1 MPWLKRI
8 LPLVTTI
15 LLAAV
20 VYDGSIF
27 YFRWRAVRNSEKA
40 QALAE
45 AQQAQKTLE
54 MLGGDRLHIM
64 NFYATPGVIRPGDSS
79 TICYGVNGATTV
91 RIEPA
96 IEDVRPALNRGLKV
110 TPRANTEYKL
120 IAEDSAGHSVTQS
133 LFLKVEP

>member
-1 MPWLKRI
+1 VPWLKRI

-79 TICYGVNGATTV
+79 TICYGVNGATKV
-91 RIEPA
+91 RIEPP
-96 IEDVRPALNRGLKV
+96 IEEVRPALNHCLKA
-110 TPRANTEYKL
+110 TPRADTEYKL
-120 IAEDSAGHSVTQS
+120 IAEDGAGHSVTQN
-133 LFLKVEP
+133 LFLKVQR